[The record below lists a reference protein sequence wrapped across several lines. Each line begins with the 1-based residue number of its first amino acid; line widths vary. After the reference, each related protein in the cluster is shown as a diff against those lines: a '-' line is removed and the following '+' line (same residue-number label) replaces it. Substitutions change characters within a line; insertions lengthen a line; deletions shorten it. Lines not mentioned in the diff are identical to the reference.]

1 CYSTSSSDYFRTLK
15 SPLVRGRDFTSDD
28 QAGAPRVAIVNQA
41 LAAEFWPGE
50 NPIGKQLAKMAYGRE
65 PEVLETWQVC
75 GVARDSHSTSSKS
88 LTSEPD
94 PHFYVCYL
102 QEDAF
107 SPTLVVRAAQ
117 DPLAQLP
124 ALKSIVNRL
133 DPRVRINAARTFRE
147 QIEPL
152 FMAQRASAWLCG
164 AAGLIGIILAS
175 AGLYGMISF
184 WVAQRTQEIGVRL
197 ALGAGPGNVVR
208 MVVRQ
213 GLGLTVVGLLIGL
226 GLSLACAKGL
236 GVFLYGVS
244 PYDPVTL
251 LAVVVILAV
260 TAGLACYVPARK
272 ATRIDPMEAL
282 RYE

>member
-1 CYSTSSSDYFRTLK
+1 
-15 SPLVRGRDFTSDD
+15 
-28 QAGAPRVAIVNQA
+28 
-41 LAAEFWPGE
+41 
-50 NPIGKQLAKMAYGRE
+50 M
-65 PEVLETWQVC
+65 
-75 GVARDSHSTSSKS
+75 
-88 LTSEPD
+88 
-94 PHFYVCYL
+94 
-102 QEDAF
+102 
-107 SPTLVVRAAQ
+107 
-117 DPLAQLP
+117 
-124 ALKSIVNRL
+124 NRL
-133 DPRVRINAARTFRE
+133 DPRVRINGVRTFRE
-147 QIEPL
+147 QIEPMFL
-152 FMAQRASAWLCG
+152 AQRVSAWLCG

-260 TAGLACYVPARK
+260 VAGLACYVPARK